1 MYKPDSYFKQ
11 AVWKKKDGAGPILVN
26 LIHDLDLMNFLFGR
40 IIKVFS
46 ISQNSLRGFKNEDV
60 SGAVLEFKSG
70 IIATFLSSDSVVSPW
85 SWELT
90 ARENEIYPSTEES
103 SYLIGGTKAS
113 MSLPNLKLWQ
123 HPKNGHWVT
132 PISSTNYPYKFS
144 DPLVNQIEHF
154 CNVIKKKEKP
164 IITASIAKDTIEVI
178 EAIKLSSKTKK
189 LVELKY

>member
-1 MYKPDSYFKQ
+1 
-11 AVWKKKDGAGPILVN
+11 
-26 LIHDLDLMNFLFGR
+26 
-40 IIKVFS
+40 
-46 ISQNSLRGFKNEDV
+46 
-60 SGAVLEFKSG
+60 
-70 IIATFLSSDSVVSPW
+70 
-85 SWELT
+85 
-90 ARENEIYPSTEES
+90 
-103 SYLIGGTKAS
+103 

-123 HPKNGHWVT
+123 HSKNGHWVT